1 MFRFLFLRVPD
12 AAQTTVACTFHIFLI
27 IITDKCT
34 LNCLYAGFFH
44 ADLKKVWMWFLNAG
58 LFAADHKINIWCS
71 TEGFQFLILDIGS
84 HVGSCSGADTAFFE
98 FFEEINHS
106 RDRL

>member
-1 MFRFLFLRVPD
+1 
-12 AAQTTVACTFHIFLI
+12 
-27 IITDKCT
+27 
-34 LNCLYAGFFH
+34 
-44 ADLKKVWMWFLNAG
+44 MWFLNAG